1 MRNNCATAA
10 RNGCAIKV
18 AGKMIRFVAL
28 FVLLAVA
35 AFLVTE
41 VARRMKDARIDWTGV
56 AFAVGFV
63 VLAFWLRHVT
73 GMG

>member
-1 MRNNCATAA
+1 VTVEPRRGAA
-10 RNGCAIKV
+10 LPSDQGCW
-18 AGKMIRFVAL
+18 KMIRFVAL
-28 FVLLAVA
+28 FVFLTVA

-41 VARRMKDARIDWTGV
+41 IARRLKHARIDWTGV

-73 GMG
+73 GMR